1 MATLF
6 CNHGVP
12 IPRRSQDRGRADAPQ
27 SSTPLPPLTGCATQ
41 SQLLNLSGFPVKIEE
56 ELYAF
61 HRVVTE
67 TVVQSLS
74 CVRLSATPWTAARQ
88 ASLSITNS
96 RSLLQL
102 MSMELVMPSNH
113 HILCCPLLLLP
124 SVFPSIR
131 EDSSS
136 ERALYIR
143 WPKYQRFS
151 L

>member
-1 MATLF
+1 MLF

-12 IPRRSQDRGRADAPQ
+12 VPRRSQDRGRADAPQ

-74 CVRLSATPWTAARQ
+74 CVRLCDPMDRSAPGFPVHH
-88 ASLSITNS
+88 
-96 RSLLQL
+96 QL
-102 MSMELVMPSNH
+102 PELAPTHVH
-113 HILCCPLLLLP
+113 RVGDDIQ
-124 SVFPSIR
+124 PSIR
-131 EDSSS
+131 
-136 ERALYIR
+136 AFTLICFF
-143 WPKYQRFS
+143 KKKN
-151 L
+151 